1 MINNSNTTRIA
12 PARTAPAGWSPYAW
26 MAVASGGAAIGLWLS
41 VTSTPLPG
49 AEPMT
54 VEDPVDMVCLLLFG
68 FLGAELLRRGIAE
81 GLGRALMLMAGLQ
94 GANYLLAGIGDAVTD
109 GHGQAPVVAR
119 LCSLGAEV
127 LFIGTFFL
135 LLYAP
140 LALFPTGRLPGP
152 RWRWLTWAAVLGFL
166 AMAVSVVFAPGPVDE
181 DNPAT
186 GANPLG
192 LEDLGGLTST
202 LESLAPSSW
211 RSPWSA
217 GSRPSSCAGFVTAG
231 QGGVSWPGSPPAS
244 SRWRSAWSP
253 TSAGLSWSRWQ
264 RRSRSSGRSWSA
276 WAGRCSDLWDARPSP
291 RSRTPENERSIIT
304 PGRTRKSR
312 PHRSTLDV
320 TRAPTQEDPAGMHHH
335 RPHQTR

>member
-1 MINNSNTTRIA
+1 VINNSNTTRA
-12 PARTAPAGWSPYAW
+12 PARTASARWSPYAW

-68 FLGAELLRRGIAE
+68 FLGAELLRRGIAA
-81 GLGRALMLMAGLQ
+81 GLGRALMLIAGLQ

-119 LCSLGAEV
+119 LCSLVAEV

-166 AMAVSVVFAPGPVDE
+166 AMAVSVVFAPGLVDE

-192 LEDLGGLTST
+192 LEDLEGLTST
-202 LESLAPSSW
+202 LEVVGAVFLGATLVGGIAAFVVRWVRYRGARRRQLAW
-211 RSPWSA
+211 
-217 GSRPSSCAGFVTAG
+217 FTAG
-231 QGGVSWPGSPPAS
+231 VVTLASGMVTEFGGTVVVEVASALAIFGTLLVGMGWPLLGPLGRKALAEEQNTGE
-244 SRWRSAWSP
+244 RAIDHHARTEEKVP
-253 TSAGLSWSRWQ
+253 TTSVDS
-264 RRSRSSGRSWSA
+264 
-276 WAGRCSDLWDARPSP
+276 
-291 RSRTPENERSIIT
+291 
-304 PGRTRKSR
+304 
-312 PHRSTLDV
+312 
-320 TRAPTQEDPAGMHHH
+320 
-335 RPHQTR
+335 

>member
-1 MINNSNTTRIA
+1 
-12 PARTAPAGWSPYAW
+12 
-26 MAVASGGAAIGLWLS
+26 MAVASGGAAVGLWLS
-41 VTSTPLPG
+41 MTSTPLPG

-81 GLGRALMLMAGLQ
+81 GLGRALMLMGALQ

-109 GHGQAPVVAR
+109 GHDHAPVVAQ
-119 LCSLGAEV
+119 LCSIGAEV

-166 AMAVSVVFAPGPVDE
+166 AMAVSIVFAPGPVDE

-202 LESLAPSSW
+202 LEIVGSVLLAITLVGGIAAFVVRW
-211 RSPWSA
+211 VRYRGARRSQLAW
-217 GSRPSSCAGFVTAG
+217 FTAG
-231 QGGVSWPGSPPAS
+231 VATLAIGMVTDFGGTVVVEVATALAIFGTLLVGMGWPLLGPLGRKALAEEQNPGERAIDDHA
-244 SRWRSAWSP
+244 RTDEKVP
-253 TSAGLSWSRWQ
+253 TTSVDS
-264 RRSRSSGRSWSA
+264 
-276 WAGRCSDLWDARPSP
+276 
-291 RSRTPENERSIIT
+291 
-304 PGRTRKSR
+304 
-312 PHRSTLDV
+312 
-320 TRAPTQEDPAGMHHH
+320 
-335 RPHQTR
+335 

>member
-12 PARTAPAGWSPYAW
+12 PARTAPPRWSPYAW
-26 MAVASGGAAIGLWLS
+26 MAAASGGAAVGLWLS
-41 VTSTPLPG
+41 MTSTPLPG

-81 GLGRALMLMAGLQ
+81 GLGRALMLMGALQ

-109 GHGQAPVVAR
+109 GHDHAPVVAQ
-119 LCSLGAEV
+119 LCSIGAEV

-166 AMAVSVVFAPGPVDE
+166 TMAVSIVFAPGPVDE

-192 LEDLGGLTST
+192 LEDLGGLDQHARDRWRRPLGDHPGRWDRGLRRPLGSIPRGQARQ
-202 LESLAPSSW
+202 LAW
-211 RSPWSA
+211 
-217 GSRPSSCAGFVTAG
+217 FTAG
-231 QGGVSWPGSPPAS
+231 VATLAIGMVTDFGGTVVVEVATALAIFGTLLVGMGWPLLGPLGRKALAEEQNPGERAIAHHA
-244 SRWRSAWSP
+244 RTDEKVP
-253 TSAGLSWSRWQ
+253 TTSVDS
-264 RRSRSSGRSWSA
+264 
-276 WAGRCSDLWDARPSP
+276 
-291 RSRTPENERSIIT
+291 
-304 PGRTRKSR
+304 
-312 PHRSTLDV
+312 
-320 TRAPTQEDPAGMHHH
+320 
-335 RPHQTR
+335 